1 MAALDWPFLYEKN
14 YAIYMEAYEK
24 SKELDQTKAT
34 KQENYIFR
42 EQEYRQ
48 VILDLK
54 TKIDKI
60 S

>member
-1 MAALDWPFLYEKN
+1 
-14 YAIYMEAYEK
+14 MEAYEK